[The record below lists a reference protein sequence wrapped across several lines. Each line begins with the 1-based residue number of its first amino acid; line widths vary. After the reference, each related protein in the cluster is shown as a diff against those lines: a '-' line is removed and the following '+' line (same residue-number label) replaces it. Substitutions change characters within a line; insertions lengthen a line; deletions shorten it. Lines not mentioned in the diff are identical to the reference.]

1 MPSDSPKKN
10 KTIDGIKKKF
20 AKILEKRHQKKYRV
34 EISYRYEKI
43 YKELKWN
50 WEDLG
55 LLIGDII
62 DELTGLKN
70 PSIPTS
76 PKERIY
82 RIRYCPTRKRSAY
95 KESDWIEAF
104 EGTKQELSDWWEEYY
119 EEIE

>member
-1 MPSDSPKKN
+1 MDYSRSWIEGEKNLPSDSPKKT

-20 AKILEKRHQKKYRV
+20 AKILENRYQKKCRV

-70 PSIPTS
+70 PSIL
-76 PKERIY
+76 IN
-82 RIRYCPTRKRSAY
+82 
-95 KESDWIEAF
+95 EA
-104 EGTKQELSDWWEEYY
+104 LL
-119 EEIE
+119 